1 MTDTVGSITDTAAAG
16 AWLAAAL
23 LLLAGSAKLRRPRG
37 TVAAVAGTGLPASP
51 ALVRALGA
59 VEVVVATA
67 ALALGG
73 SAPAAA
79 MAALYAAFAVYVV
92 GRRRRDRAASCGCFG
107 DDRAALTSSHV
118 VLTSVAA
125 GVCTVAA
132 VTAAPGVGRLTQLPV
147 TTAGATLAAAVATAW
162 LARLLL
168 TAAPDLRA
176 AIALHPP
183 RPHR

>member
-1 MTDTVGSITDTAAAG
+1 MSDGMGAITDTAAAG
-16 AWLAAAL
+16 AWVAAAL

-37 TVAAVAGTGLPASP
+37 TVTAVVGAGLPASP
-51 ALVRALGA
+51 ALVRGLGGL
-59 VEVVVATA
+59 EVVVAIA

-73 SAPAAA
+73 PAPAAA

-92 GRRRRDRAASCGCFG
+92 GRRRRDRAAVCGCFG
-107 DDRAALTSSHV
+107 DDRSALTSSHV
-118 VLTSVAA
+118 VLTSAAA

-132 VTAAPGVGRLTQLPV
+132 VTAAPGVGRLTQIPM

-176 AIALHPP
+176 AIERHPP
-183 RPHR
+183 RPHA